1 MTIVPLSLPEPS
13 EPERAQHYEQSELGN
28 ARRLV
33 TTFGDD
39 LHYVSQMAR
48 WFVWDG
54 RRWAE
59 DITGHAVRRA
69 KAVTDDMLNEA
80 RILADDKKL
89 RWGLRSQSN
98 GSINS
103 MLSLASTEAG
113 IPLLIDELDPDPF
126 AFGAGNG
133 TIDLRSGVIRP
144 HSRRDLVTRITE
156 VAYHPDAGCPTWD
169 RFLLDV
175 FDGDQDLIDFVQRF
189 AGYSLTGDVSE
200 QVMVF
205 AHGSGRNG
213 KTTLLNTLRGITGD
227 YGMQL
232 DPAVLTGEAGEQ
244 HPTGLTDLR
253 GARFVA
259 TVETEQGNRLNESLV
274 KQLTGGDPIRA
285 RRMRQDFF
293 EFLPTHKLWFAGNH
307 LPRIGGTDIG
317 IWRRLA
323 LLPFRVE
330 FGPEKAD
337 RHLPAKLAAESAGI
351 LAWAVQGCLWWQ
363 SDGLGIPTAVTEA
376 TGAYRESQDHIG
388 RFMADVCVVGP
399 SCYVAT
405 AQLRDAYEKWCH
417 DQGERAW
424 SAQAMGRELTAKGFQ
439 TTTLGTGF
447 DRRRGWI
454 GVGLMAD
461 ERGTE
466 SVPSGAFGTDMD
478 GNSVPGDPF
487 MPPTRRVQAFQNH
500 QNRSKD
506 TP

>member
-13 EPERAQHYEQSELGN
+13 EPDRARHYEQSELGN

-33 TTFGDD
+33 DTFGHD
-39 LHYVSQMAR
+39 LRHVPQMGR
-48 WFVWDG
+48 WYAWDG

-59 DITGHAVRRA
+59 DITGDAVRRA
-69 KAVTDDMLNEA
+69 KAVTDEMLSEA
-80 RILADDKKL
+80 RLLADDK
-89 RWGLRSQSN
+89 RFNWARRSQSN
-98 GSINS
+98 GAINS
-103 MLSLASTEAG
+103 MLSLAATEPH
-113 IPLLIDELDPDPF
+113 IPVKIEQFDADPF
-126 AFGAGNG
+126 SFCAGNG
-133 TIDLRSGVIRP
+133 TVDLRSGVLRP
-144 HSRRDLVTRITE
+144 HSRTDLITKVTD
-156 VAYHPDAGCPTWD
+156 VAYHPDAPCPTWE
-169 RFLLDV
+169 RFLADV
-175 FDGDQDLIDFVQRF
+175 FDGDQDLIDFVQRY

-205 AHGSGRNG
+205 AHGGGRNG

-259 TVETEQGNRLNESLV
+259 TVETEQGNRLNESLI

-293 EFLPTHKLWFAGNH
+293 EFNPTHKLWFAGNH

-330 FGPEKAD
+330 FGPGKAD

-363 SDGLGIPTAVTEA
+363 RDGLGIPTAVTEA
-376 TGAYRESQDHIG
+376 TGAYRQSQDHIG
-388 RFMADVCVVGP
+388 RFLADVGVVGP
-399 SCYVAT
+399 SFYVAS
-405 AQLRDAYEKWCH
+405 AQMREAYEKWCH
-417 DQGERAW
+417 SQGERPW

-439 TTTLGTGF
+439 TTTLGTGY

-466 SVPSGAFGTDMD
+466 SVPSDTAGTDMGAHQAD
-478 GNSVPGDPF
+478 QPGAPLS
-487 MPPTRRVQAFQNH
+487 TRQQQAFQPDA
-500 QNRSKD
+500 NRSAEEA
-506 TP
+506 